1 MPNVSA
7 LDKAAWTVRSAIPTP
22 VAKVLTEGSQRPV
35 LIFRWSA
42 KRVRTIFWAA
52 VSCWFASTSCSHRNL
67 SAWVIAMARCPSCCA
82 IGEIRQKDEPP
93 ELRTDSGL
101 EGANLA
107 LDGLIAQSLPV

>member
-1 MPNVSA
+1 NRGTSRAGRATTPAPVGNVF
-7 LDKAAWTVRSAIPTP
+7 
-22 VAKVLTEGSQRPV
+22 TEGLHWPV
-35 LIFRWSA
+35 LILRWSA
-42 KRVRTIFWAA
+42 KRVSTIFWVA
-52 VSCWFASTSCSHRNL
+52 VRLGFASTSCSHRNL

-93 ELRTDSGL
+93 ELRTDSRL